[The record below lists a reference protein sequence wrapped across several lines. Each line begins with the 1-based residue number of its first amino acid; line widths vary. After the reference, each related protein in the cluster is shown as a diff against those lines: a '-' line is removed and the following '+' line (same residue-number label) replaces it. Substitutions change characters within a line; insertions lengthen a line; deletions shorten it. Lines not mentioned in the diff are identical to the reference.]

1 MSNINRRKETMIIV
15 KDILGRFGIAALIW
29 ACAYGFVQSSW
40 VDKPDYV
47 DVCVTSEV
55 ETAAPS
61 ASAAALEPV
70 EEPVEPVAETSVVS
84 QESEASV
91 SETVV
96 EPDETIVEG
105 YIDHGCVEHVR
116 YDIPLDDELQ
126 DYIIETSEEH
136 GVNPAIIIAMIKR
149 ESQFDIDIIGDKGKA
164 FGLMQIHPRWH
175 SDRMEKLGVT
185 DLLDPYQNV
194 TVGIDIMA
202 ELLDGGESVEWAL
215 MAYNGGYA
223 HANRHIE
230 AGTLSG
236 YATDVLEFAEEL
248 SVRT

>member
-1 MSNINRRKETMIIV
+1 MDNINRRKETMIII
-15 KDILGRFGIAALIW
+15 KDVLGRFGIAALIW
-29 ACAYGFVQSSW
+29 ACAYGFVQSSG
-40 VDKPDYV
+40 VEKPEYFDRYI
-47 DVCVTSEV
+47 TSEV
-55 ETAAPS
+55 KTAALS
-61 ASAAALEPV
+61 ASMAAMEPV
-70 EEPVEPVAETSVVS
+70 EEPELETSVVS
-84 QESEASV
+84 QESEENA

-96 EPDETIVEG
+96 EPAETVIEG
-105 YIDHGCVEHVR
+105 YVDHGCVEHVL

-126 DYIIETSEEH
+126 DYIIETSEER
-136 GVNPAIIIAMIKR
+136 GVDPAIIIAMIER
-149 ESQFDIDIIGDKGKA
+149 ESQFDIDVIGDRGKA

-202 ELLDGGESVEWAL
+202 ELLDRGESVEWAL

-236 YATDVLEFAEEL
+236 YATDVLEFAEGLE
-248 SVRT
+248 RR

>member
-1 MSNINRRKETMIIV
+1 MNNINRRKEIMIIV

-29 ACAYGFVQSSW
+29 ACAYGFVQSSGAE
-40 VDKPDYV
+40 KPDYV

-55 ETAAPS
+55 EIAAPS
-61 ASAAALEPV
+61 ASMAALDPV
-70 EEPVEPVAETSVVS
+70 EEPDLETSVVS
-84 QESEASV
+84 QESEEST
-91 SETVV
+91 SETVL
-96 EPDETIVEG
+96 EPDETIVDG

-126 DYIIETSEEH
+126 DYIIETSEDR
-136 GVNPAIIIAMIKR
+136 GVDPAIIIAMIKR
-149 ESQFDIDIIGDKGKA
+149 ESQFDIDIVGDKGKA

-230 AGTLSG
+230 AGTLSE

-248 SVRT
+248 EMR

>member
-1 MSNINRRKETMIIV
+1 MNNINRRKEAMIIV

-29 ACAYGFVQSSW
+29 ACAYGFVQSSG
-40 VDKPDYV
+40 VEKPEYFDRYI
-47 DVCVTSEV
+47 TSEV

-61 ASAAALEPV
+61 ASMVALEPV
-70 EEPVEPVAETSVVS
+70 EEPVEPVAETLVVS
-84 QESEASV
+84 QESEEST

-96 EPDETIVEG
+96 ETDETIVEG
-105 YIDHGCVEHVR
+105 YVDHGCVEHVR

-126 DYIIETSEEH
+126 DYIIETSEER
-136 GVNPAIIIAMIKR
+136 GVDPAIIIAMIKR

-202 ELLDGGESVEWAL
+202 ELLDGGKSVEWAL
-215 MAYNGGYA
+215 MVYNGGYA
-223 HANRHIE
+223 TANRHME

-248 SVRT
+248 ERR

>member
-1 MSNINRRKETMIIV
+1 MNNINRRKETMIII
-15 KDILGRFGIAALIW
+15 KDVLGRFGIAALIW
-29 ACAYGFVQSSW
+29 ACAYGFVQSSG
-40 VDKPDYV
+40 VEKPEYFDRYI
-47 DVCVTSEV
+47 TSEV
-55 ETAAPS
+55 KTVAPS
-61 ASAAALEPV
+61 ASMTALEPV
-70 EEPVEPVAETSVVS
+70 EEPVVETPTVS
-84 QESEASV
+84 QDSEEDV
-91 SETVV
+91 SETVA
-96 EPDETIVEG
+96 EPAETIVEG
-105 YIDHGCVEHVR
+105 YVDHGCVEHVL

-126 DYIIETSEEH
+126 DYIIETSEER
-136 GVNPAIIIAMIKR
+136 GVDPAIIIAMIKR
-149 ESQFDIDIIGDKGKA
+149 ESQFDIDVIGDKGKA

-236 YATDVLEFAEEL
+236 YATDVLKFAEGLE
-248 SVRT
+248 RR

>member
-1 MSNINRRKETMIIV
+1 MNNINRRKETMIIV
-15 KDILGRFGIAALIW
+15 KDVLGRFGIAALIW
-29 ACAYGFVQSSW
+29 ACAYGFVQSSG
-40 VDKPDYV
+40 VEKPEYFDRYI
-47 DVCVTSEV
+47 TSEV
-55 ETAAPS
+55 KTAAPS
-61 ASAAALEPV
+61 ASVAALEPV
-70 EEPVEPVAETSVVS
+70 EEPELETSVVGQDS
-84 QESEASV
+84 EESAS
-91 SETVV
+91 
-96 EPDETIVEG
+96 ETIVEPAETVIEG
-105 YIDHGCVEHVR
+105 YVDHGCVEHVL

-126 DYIIETSEEH
+126 DYIIETSEER
-136 GVNPAIIIAMIKR
+136 GVDPAIIIAMIER
-149 ESQFDIDIIGDKGKA
+149 ESQFDIDVIGDRGKA

-202 ELLDGGESVEWAL
+202 ELLDRGESVEWAL

-236 YATDVLEFAEEL
+236 YATDVLEFAEGLE
-248 SVRT
+248 RR

>member
-1 MSNINRRKETMIIV
+1 MDNINRRKETMIII
-15 KDILGRFGIAALIW
+15 KDVLGRFGIAALIW
-29 ACAYGFVQSSW
+29 ACAYGFVQSSG
-40 VDKPDYV
+40 VEKPEYFDRYI
-47 DVCVTSEV
+47 TSEV
-55 ETAAPS
+55 KTAALS
-61 ASAAALEPV
+61 ASMAAMEPV
-70 EEPVEPVAETSVVS
+70 EEPELETSVVS
-84 QESEASV
+84 QESEENA

-96 EPDETIVEG
+96 EPAETIVEG
-105 YIDHGCVEHVR
+105 YVDHGCVEHVR

-126 DYIIETSEEH
+126 DYIIETSEER
-136 GVNPAIIIAMIKR
+136 GVDPAIIIAMIKR
-149 ESQFDIDIIGDKGKA
+149 ESQFDIDVIGDKGKA

-202 ELLDGGESVEWAL
+202 ELLDSGESVEWAL

-223 HANRHIE
+223 HANRHIK

-236 YATDVLEFAEEL
+236 YATDVLKFAEGLE
-248 SVRT
+248 RR

>member
-1 MSNINRRKETMIIV
+1 MNNINRRKETMIIV

-29 ACAYGFVQSSW
+29 ACAYGFIQSG
-40 VDKPDYV
+40 VVEKPDYV

-61 ASAAALEPV
+61 ASMVTLEPV
-70 EEPVEPVAETSVVS
+70 KEPELETSVVS
-84 QESEASV
+84 QESKEST

-96 EPDETIVEG
+96 DPAETIVEG
-105 YIDHGCVEHVR
+105 YIDHGCVEHIR

-126 DYIIETSEEH
+126 DYIIETSEER
-136 GVNPAIIIAMIKR
+136 GVDPAIIIAIIKR
-149 ESQFDIDIIGDKGKA
+149 ESQFDIDIIGDRGKA

-202 ELLDGGESVEWAL
+202 ELLDGGKSVEWAL

-223 HANRHIE
+223 NANRHIE

-248 SVRT
+248 ERR

>member
-1 MSNINRRKETMIIV
+1 MNNINRRKETMIIV
-15 KDILGRFGIAALIW
+15 KDIIGRFGIAALIW
-29 ACAYGFVQSSW
+29 ACTYGFIQSG
-40 VDKPDYV
+40 VVEKPDYV

-55 ETAAPS
+55 KTAAPG
-61 ASAAALEPV
+61 ASLAALEPV
-70 EEPVEPVAETSVVS
+70 EEPVKPVAETSVVS
-84 QESEASV
+84 QESEESV

-96 EPDETIVEG
+96 DPAETIVEG

-116 YDIPLDDELQ
+116 YDIPIDDELQ
-126 DYIIETSEEH
+126 DYIIETSEER
-136 GVNPAIIIAMIKR
+136 GVDPAIIIAMIKR

-202 ELLDGGESVEWAL
+202 ELLDGGKSVEWAL

-223 HANRHIE
+223 NANRHIE

-248 SVRT
+248 ERR

>member
-1 MSNINRRKETMIIV
+1 MNNINRRKETMIIV

-29 ACAYGFVQSSW
+29 ACAYGFIQSG
-40 VDKPDYV
+40 VVEKPDYV

-55 ETAAPS
+55 KTAAPG
-61 ASAAALEPV
+61 ASLAALEPV
-70 EEPVEPVAETSVVS
+70 KEPELETSVVS
-84 QESEASV
+84 QESEEST

-96 EPDETIVEG
+96 EPAETIVEG

-126 DYIIETSEEH
+126 DYIIETSEER
-136 GVNPAIIIAMIKR
+136 GVDPAIIIAMIKR
-149 ESQFDIDIIGDKGKA
+149 ESQFDIDIVGDKGKA

-230 AGTLSG
+230 AGTLSE

-248 SVRT
+248 EMR

>member
-1 MSNINRRKETMIIV
+1 MNNINRRKETMIIV

-29 ACAYGFVQSSW
+29 ACTYGFIQSG
-40 VDKPDYV
+40 VVKKPDYV

-61 ASAAALEPV
+61 ASMVTLDPV
-70 EEPVEPVAETSVVS
+70 EEPVKPVAETSVVS
-84 QESEASV
+84 QESKEST
-91 SETVV
+91 SETVL

-126 DYIIETSEEH
+126 DYIIETSEER
-136 GVNPAIIIAMIKR
+136 GVDPAIIIAMIKR
-149 ESQFDIDIIGDKGKA
+149 ESQFDIDIIGDRGKA

-202 ELLDGGESVEWAL
+202 ELLDGGKSVEWAL

-223 HANRHIE
+223 NANRHIK

-248 SVRT
+248 ERR

>member
-1 MSNINRRKETMIIV
+1 MNNINRRKETMIIV

-29 ACAYGFVQSSW
+29 ACTYGFIQSG
-40 VDKPDYV
+40 VVEKPDYV

-55 ETAAPS
+55 KTAAPS
-61 ASAAALEPV
+61 ASMVALEPV
-70 EEPVEPVAETSVVS
+70 EEPDLETSVVS
-84 QESEASV
+84 QESEEST

-96 EPDETIVEG
+96 EPAETIVEG

-126 DYIIETSEEH
+126 DYIIETSEER
-136 GVNPAIIIAMIKR
+136 GVDPAIIIAIIKR
-149 ESQFDIDIIGDKGKA
+149 ESQFDIDIIGDRGKA

-223 HANRHIE
+223 NANRHIE

-236 YATDVLEFAEEL
+236 YATDVLKFAEEL
-248 SVRT
+248 ERR

>member
-1 MSNINRRKETMIIV
+1 MNNINRRKETMIIV
-15 KDILGRFGIAALIW
+15 KDVLGRFGIAALIW
-29 ACAYGFVQSSW
+29 ACAYGFVQSSG
-40 VDKPDYV
+40 VEKPEYFDRYI
-47 DVCVTSEV
+47 TSEV
-55 ETAAPS
+55 KTAAPS
-61 ASAAALEPV
+61 ASVAALEPV
-70 EEPVEPVAETSVVS
+70 EEPELETSVVGQDS
-84 QESEASV
+84 EESAS
-91 SETVV
+91 
-96 EPDETIVEG
+96 ETIVEPAETVIEG
-105 YIDHGCVEHVR
+105 YVDHSCVEHVL

-126 DYIIETSEEH
+126 DYIIETGEER
-136 GVNPAIIIAMIKR
+136 GVDPAIIIAMIER
-149 ESQFDIDIIGDKGKA
+149 ESQFDIDVIGDRGKA

-202 ELLDGGESVEWAL
+202 ELLDRGESVEWAL

-236 YATDVLEFAEEL
+236 YATDVLEFAEGLE
-248 SVRT
+248 RR

>member
-1 MSNINRRKETMIIV
+1 MNNINRRKETMIIV

-29 ACAYGFVQSSW
+29 ACAYGFVQSNW
-40 VDKPDYV
+40 VEKPGYFDRYI
-47 DVCVTSEV
+47 TSEV
-55 ETAAPS
+55 ETASPS
-61 ASAAALEPV
+61 ASMVALEPV
-70 EEPVEPVAETSVVS
+70 EEPVKPVAETSVVVS
-84 QESEASV
+84 QKSEEST

-96 EPDETIVEG
+96 EPDETVVEG

-126 DYIIETSEEH
+126 DYIIETSEER
-136 GVNPAIIIAMIKR
+136 GVDPAIIIAMIKR
-149 ESQFDIDIIGDKGKA
+149 ESQFDIDVIGDKGKA

-202 ELLDGGESVEWAL
+202 ELLDGGKSVEWAL

-223 HANRHIE
+223 TANRHME

-248 SVRT
+248 ERR

>member
-1 MSNINRRKETMIIV
+1 MNNINRRKETMIIV

-29 ACAYGFVQSSW
+29 ACAYGFIQSG
-40 VDKPDYV
+40 VVEKPDYV
-47 DVCVTSEV
+47 YVCVTSEV

-61 ASAAALEPV
+61 ASMVTLEPV
-70 EEPVEPVAETSVVS
+70 KEPELETSVVS
-84 QESEASV
+84 QESEEST
-91 SETVV
+91 SETVL

-105 YIDHGCVEHVR
+105 YIDHGCVEHIR

-126 DYIIETSEEH
+126 DYIIETSEER
-136 GVNPAIIIAMIKR
+136 GVDPAIIIAIIKR
-149 ESQFDIDIIGDKGKA
+149 ESQFDIDIIGDRGKA

-202 ELLDGGESVEWAL
+202 ELLDGGKSVEWAL

-223 HANRHIE
+223 NANRHIE

-248 SVRT
+248 ERR

>member
-1 MSNINRRKETMIIV
+1 MIIV

-29 ACAYGFVQSSW
+29 ACTYGFIQSG
-40 VDKPDYV
+40 VVEKPDYV

-55 ETAAPS
+55 KTAAPG
-61 ASAAALEPV
+61 ASLAALEPV
-70 EEPVEPVAETSVVS
+70 EEPDLETSVVS
-84 QESEASV
+84 QESEEST

-96 EPDETIVEG
+96 EPAETIVEG
-105 YIDHGCVEHVR
+105 YIDHGCVEHFR

-126 DYIIETSEEH
+126 DYIIETSEER
-136 GVNPAIIIAMIKR
+136 GVDPAIIIAMIKR

-202 ELLDGGESVEWAL
+202 ELLDGGGSVEWAL

-223 HANRHIE
+223 NANRHIE
-230 AGTLSG
+230 AGTLSE
-236 YATDVLEFAEEL
+236 YATDVLKFAEEL
-248 SVRT
+248 ERR

>member
-1 MSNINRRKETMIIV
+1 MNNINRRKETMIIV
-15 KDILGRFGIAALIW
+15 KDVLGRFGIAALMW
-29 ACAYGFVQSSW
+29 ACAYGFVQSSG
-40 VDKPDYV
+40 VEKPEYFDRYI
-47 DVCVTSEV
+47 TSEV
-55 ETAAPS
+55 KTVAPS
-61 ASAAALEPV
+61 ASMAALEPV
-70 EEPVEPVAETSVVS
+70 EEPELETSVVS
-84 QESEASV
+84 QESEESA

-96 EPDETIVEG
+96 EPAETIVEG
-105 YIDHGCVEHVR
+105 YVDNGCVEHVR

-126 DYIIETSEEH
+126 DYIIETSEER
-136 GVNPAIIIAMIKR
+136 GIDPAIIIAMIKR
-149 ESQFDIDIIGDKGKA
+149 ESQFDIDVIGDKGKA

-236 YATDVLEFAEEL
+236 YATDVLKFAEGLE
-248 SVRT
+248 RR

>member
-1 MSNINRRKETMIIV
+1 MNNINRRKETMIIV

-40 VDKPDYV
+40 IEKPDYV

-55 ETAAPS
+55 EIAAPS
-61 ASAAALEPV
+61 ASMVALDPV
-70 EEPVEPVAETSVVS
+70 EEPDLETSVVS
-84 QESEASV
+84 QESEEST
-91 SETVV
+91 SETVL
-96 EPDETIVEG
+96 EPDETIVDG

-126 DYIIETSEEH
+126 DYIIETSEDR
-136 GVNPAIIIAMIKR
+136 GVDPAIIIAMIKR
-149 ESQFDIDIIGDKGKA
+149 ESQFDIDIVGDKGKA

-202 ELLDGGESVEWAL
+202 ELLDDGKSVEWAL

-223 HANRHIE
+223 NANRHIE

-248 SVRT
+248 ERR

>member
-1 MSNINRRKETMIIV
+1 MDNINRRKETMIII
-15 KDILGRFGIAALIW
+15 KDVLGRFGIAALIW
-29 ACAYGFVQSSW
+29 ACAYGFVQSSG
-40 VDKPDYV
+40 VEKPEYFDRYI
-47 DVCVTSEV
+47 TSEV
-55 ETAAPS
+55 KTAALS
-61 ASAAALEPV
+61 ASMAAMEPV
-70 EEPVEPVAETSVVS
+70 EEPELETSVVS
-84 QESEASV
+84 QESEENA

-96 EPDETIVEG
+96 EPAETIVEG
-105 YIDHGCVEHVR
+105 YVDHGCVEHVR

-126 DYIIETSEEH
+126 DYIIETSEER
-136 GVNPAIIIAMIKR
+136 GVDPAIIIAMIKR
-149 ESQFDIDIIGDKGKA
+149 ESQFDIDVIGDKGKA

-202 ELLDGGESVEWAL
+202 ELLDRGESVEWAL

-223 HANRHIE
+223 HANRHIK

-236 YATDVLEFAEEL
+236 YATDVLEFAEGLE
-248 SVRT
+248 RR

>member
-1 MSNINRRKETMIIV
+1 MNNIDRRKETMIIV

-29 ACAYGFVQSSW
+29 ACAYGFVQSSG
-40 VDKPDYV
+40 VEKPDYV
-47 DVCVTSEV
+47 EVCVTSEV
-55 ETAAPS
+55 ETSSPS
-61 ASAAALEPV
+61 ASMVALEPV
-70 EEPVEPVAETSVVS
+70 EEPVEPVAETLVIS
-84 QESEASV
+84 QESEESV

-96 EPDETIVEG
+96 EPTETIVEG

-126 DYIIETSEEH
+126 DYIIETSEER
-136 GVNPAIIIAMIKR
+136 GVDPAIIIAMINR

-223 HANRHIE
+223 NANRHIE

-236 YATDVLEFAEEL
+236 YATDVLEFAEGLE
-248 SVRT
+248 RR

>member
-1 MSNINRRKETMIIV
+1 MNNINRRKETMIIV

-29 ACAYGFVQSSW
+29 ACAYGFVQSSGAE
-40 VDKPDYV
+40 KPDYV

-55 ETAAPS
+55 KTAVPS
-61 ASAAALEPV
+61 ASMVALEPV
-70 EEPVEPVAETSVVS
+70 EEPVEPFAETSVVS
-84 QESEASV
+84 QESEESV
-91 SETVV
+91 SETIL
-96 EPDETIVEG
+96 EPDETIVKG

-116 YDIPLDDELQ
+116 YDIPLDDKLQ
-126 DYIIETSEEH
+126 DYIIETSEER
-136 GVNPAIIIAMIKR
+136 GIDPAIIIAMIKR
-149 ESQFDIDIIGDKGKA
+149 ESQFDIDIVGDKGKA

-223 HANRHIE
+223 HANKHIE

-248 SVRT
+248 EMR

>member
-1 MSNINRRKETMIIV
+1 MNNINRRKETMIIV

-29 ACAYGFVQSSW
+29 ACTYGFIQSG
-40 VDKPDYV
+40 VVEKPDYV

-55 ETAAPS
+55 KTAAPG
-61 ASAAALEPV
+61 ASLAALEPV
-70 EEPVEPVAETSVVS
+70 EEPDLETSVVS
-84 QESEASV
+84 QESEEST

-96 EPDETIVEG
+96 EPAETIVEG
-105 YIDHGCVEHVR
+105 YIDHGCVEHFR

-126 DYIIETSEEH
+126 DYIIETSEER
-136 GVNPAIIIAMIKR
+136 GVDPAIIIAMIKR

-202 ELLDGGESVEWAL
+202 ELLDGGKSVEWAL

-223 HANRHIE
+223 NANRHIE
-230 AGTLSG
+230 AGTLSE
-236 YATDVLEFAEEL
+236 YATDVLKFAEEL
-248 SVRT
+248 ERR

>member
-1 MSNINRRKETMIIV
+1 MNNINRRKETMIIV

-29 ACAYGFVQSSW
+29 ACAYGFIQSG
-40 VDKPDYV
+40 VVEKPDYV
-47 DVCVTSEV
+47 YVCVTSEV
-55 ETAAPS
+55 KTAAPS
-61 ASAAALEPV
+61 ASMVTLEPV
-70 EEPVEPVAETSVVS
+70 KEPELETSVVS
-84 QESEASV
+84 QESKEST

-96 EPDETIVEG
+96 DPAETIVEG
-105 YIDHGCVEHVR
+105 YIDHGCVEHIR

-126 DYIIETSEEH
+126 DYIIETSEER
-136 GVNPAIIIAMIKR
+136 GVDPAIIIAIIKR
-149 ESQFDIDIIGDKGKA
+149 ESQFDIDIIGDRGKA

-202 ELLDGGESVEWAL
+202 ELLDGGKSVEWAL

-223 HANRHIE
+223 NANRHIE

-248 SVRT
+248 ERR

>member
-1 MSNINRRKETMIIV
+1 MNNINRRKETMIIV

-29 ACAYGFVQSSW
+29 ACAYGFIQSSGAE
-40 VDKPDYV
+40 KPDYV
-47 DVCVTSEV
+47 DVCVTSEI
-55 ETAAPS
+55 ETAAHS
-61 ASAAALEPV
+61 ASLAALDPV
-70 EEPVEPVAETSVVS
+70 EEPVKSVAETSVVS
-84 QESEASV
+84 QERKKST
-91 SETVV
+91 SETVL

-126 DYIIETSEEH
+126 DYIIETSEER
-136 GVNPAIIIAMIKR
+136 GVDPAIIIAMIKR
-149 ESQFDIDIIGDKGKA
+149 ESQFDIDIIGDRGKA

-202 ELLDGGESVEWAL
+202 ELLDRGESVEWAL

-248 SVRT
+248 ERR

>member
-1 MSNINRRKETMIIV
+1 MNNINRRKETMIIV

-29 ACAYGFVQSSW
+29 TCACGFMQSSGTE
-40 VDKPDYV
+40 KPEYV

-61 ASAAALEPV
+61 ASMVALEPV
-70 EEPVEPVAETSVVS
+70 EEPVEEPDLETLVIS
-84 QESEASV
+84 QESEEST

-96 EPDETIVEG
+96 EPTETIVEG
-105 YIDHGCVEHVR
+105 YIDRGCVEHVR

-136 GVNPAIIIAMIKR
+136 GVDPAIIIAMIKR
-149 ESQFDIDIIGDKGKA
+149 ESQFDIDIIGDRGKA

-175 SDRMEKLGVT
+175 SDRMKKLGVT

-202 ELLDGGESVEWAL
+202 ELLDGSESVEWAL
-215 MAYNGGYA
+215 MVYNGGYA
-223 HANRHIE
+223 NANRHIE
-230 AGTLSG
+230 SGTLSE

-248 SVRT
+248 ERR

>member
-1 MSNINRRKETMIIV
+1 MSNTNRRKETMIIV

-40 VDKPDYV
+40 AEKPEYV

-61 ASAAALEPV
+61 ASMVALDPV

-84 QESEASV
+84 HESEEST

-105 YIDHGCVEHVR
+105 YVDHGCVERVL

-126 DYIIETSEEH
+126 DYIIETSEER
-136 GVNPAIIIAMIKR
+136 GVDPAIIIAMIKR

-202 ELLDGGESVEWAL
+202 ELLDGGKSVEWAL
-215 MAYNGGYA
+215 MVYNGGYA
-223 HANRHIE
+223 TANRHME

-248 SVRT
+248 ERR

>member
-1 MSNINRRKETMIIV
+1 MNNINRRKEIMIIV

-29 ACAYGFVQSSW
+29 ACAYGFVQSSGAE
-40 VDKPDYV
+40 KPNYV

-61 ASAAALEPV
+61 ASMVALDPV
-70 EEPVEPVAETSVVS
+70 EEPDLETSVVS
-84 QESEASV
+84 HESKEST

-96 EPDETIVEG
+96 DPAETIVEG

-126 DYIIETSEEH
+126 DYIIETSEER
-136 GVNPAIIIAMIKR
+136 GVDPAIIIAMIKR

-202 ELLDGGESVEWAL
+202 ELLDGGKSVEWAL
-215 MAYNGGYA
+215 MVYNGGYA

-230 AGTLSG
+230 AGTLSE
-236 YATDVLEFAEEL
+236 YATYVLEFADEL
-248 SVRT
+248 ERR

>member
-1 MSNINRRKETMIIV
+1 MNNINRRKEIMIIV

-29 ACAYGFVQSSW
+29 ACAYGFVQSSGAEN
-40 VDKPDYV
+40 PDYV

-61 ASAAALEPV
+61 ASMVALDPV
-70 EEPVEPVAETSVVS
+70 EEPDLETSVVS
-84 QESEASV
+84 QKSEKSV

-96 EPDETIVEG
+96 ESDKTIVDG

-116 YDIPLDDELQ
+116 YDIPLDDALQ
-126 DYIIETSEEH
+126 DYIIETSEER
-136 GVNPAIIIAMIKR
+136 GVDPAIIIAMIKR
-149 ESQFDIDIIGDKGKA
+149 ESQFDIDIIGDRGKA

-175 SDRMEKLGVT
+175 SDRMEKLGIT

-202 ELLDGGESVEWAL
+202 ELLDGGKSVEWAL

-223 HANRHIE
+223 NANRHIE

-248 SVRT
+248 ERR

>member
-1 MSNINRRKETMIIV
+1 MNNINRRKETMIIV

-29 ACAYGFVQSSW
+29 ACAYGFVQSG
-40 VDKPDYV
+40 VVEEPEYFDKYI
-47 DVCVTSEV
+47 TSEV
-55 ETAAPS
+55 KTAAPS
-61 ASAAALEPV
+61 ASMAALEPV
-70 EEPVEPVAETSVVS
+70 EEPELETSVVS
-84 QESEASV
+84 QEDTSEAT
-91 SETVV
+91 ETVV
-96 EPDETIVEG
+96 EPAETIVEG
-105 YIDHGCVEHVR
+105 YVDHGCVEHVR

-126 DYIIETSEEH
+126 DYIIETSEER
-136 GVNPAIIIAMIKR
+136 GVDPAIIIAMIKR
-149 ESQFDIDIIGDKGKA
+149 ESQFDIDVIGDKGKA

-202 ELLDGGESVEWAL
+202 ELLDEGESVEWAL

-236 YATDVLEFAEEL
+236 YATDVLEFAEGLE
-248 SVRT
+248 RR

>member
-1 MSNINRRKETMIIV
+1 MNNINRRKETMIIV

-40 VDKPDYV
+40 IEKPEYV

-55 ETAAPS
+55 KTAAPS
-61 ASAAALEPV
+61 ASMIALEPV
-70 EEPVEPVAETSVVS
+70 EEPVEPVAETLVAS
-84 QESEASV
+84 QESEEST

-96 EPDETIVEG
+96 EPAETIVEG

-126 DYIIETSEEH
+126 DYIIETSEER
-136 GVNPAIIIAMIKR
+136 GVDPAIIIAMIKR
-149 ESQFDIDIIGDKGKA
+149 ESQFDMDIIGDKGKA

-194 TVGIDIMA
+194 TVGIDIMS

-215 MAYNGGYA
+215 MAYNSGYA
-223 HANRHIE
+223 NANRHIE

-248 SVRT
+248 ERR

>member
-1 MSNINRRKETMIIV
+1 MNNINRRKETMVIV

-29 ACAYGFVQSSW
+29 ACAYGFVQSGA
-40 VDKPDYV
+40 VEEPEYFDKYI
-47 DVCVTSEV
+47 TSEV
-55 ETAAPS
+55 VKTAAPS
-61 ASAAALEPV
+61 ASMAALEPV
-70 EEPVEPVAETSVVS
+70 EEPELETSVVS
-84 QESEASV
+84 QEDTSEAT
-91 SETVV
+91 ETVV
-96 EPDETIVEG
+96 EPAETIVEG
-105 YIDHGCVEHVR
+105 YVDHGCVEHVR

-126 DYIIETSEEH
+126 DYIIETSEKR
-136 GVNPAIIIAMIKR
+136 GVDPAIIIAMIKR
-149 ESQFDIDIIGDKGKA
+149 ESQFDIDVVGDKGKA

-248 SVRT
+248 ERR

>member
-1 MSNINRRKETMIIV
+1 MNNINRRKETMIIV

-29 ACAYGFVQSSW
+29 ACAYGFIQSG
-40 VDKPDYV
+40 VVEKPEYV
-47 DVCVTSEV
+47 DVCVTSAV

-61 ASAAALEPV
+61 ASMVTLEPV
-70 EEPVEPVAETSVVS
+70 EEPELETSVVS
-84 QESEASV
+84 QNSEEST

-96 EPDETIVEG
+96 DPAETIVEG
-105 YIDHGCVEHVR
+105 YVDHGCVEHVR

-126 DYIIETSEEH
+126 DYIIETSEER
-136 GVNPAIIIAMIKR
+136 GVNPVIIIAMIKR
-149 ESQFDIDIIGDKGKA
+149 ESQFDIDVIGDKGKA

-248 SVRT
+248 ERR

>member
-1 MSNINRRKETMIIV
+1 MNNINRRKEIMIIV

-29 ACAYGFVQSSW
+29 ACAYGFVQSSGAE
-40 VDKPDYV
+40 KPDYV
-47 DVCVTSEV
+47 DMCVTSEV

-61 ASAAALEPV
+61 ASMVAQEPV
-70 EEPVEPVAETSVVS
+70 EEPDLETSVVS
-84 QESEASV
+84 QESEESV

-96 EPDETIVEG
+96 EPAETIVEG

-126 DYIIETSEEH
+126 DYIIETSEER

-149 ESQFDIDIIGDKGKA
+149 ESQFDIDIVGDKGKA

-175 SDRMEKLGVT
+175 SDRMKKLGVT

-230 AGTLSG
+230 AGTLSE
-236 YATDVLEFAEEL
+236 YATDVLEFADEL
-248 SVRT
+248 ERR

>member
-1 MSNINRRKETMIIV
+1 MNNINRRKETMIIV

-29 ACAYGFVQSSW
+29 ACTYGFIQSG
-40 VDKPDYV
+40 VVEKPDYV

-61 ASAAALEPV
+61 ASMVTLEPV
-70 EEPVEPVAETSVVS
+70 EEPDLETSVVS
-84 QESEASV
+84 QESEEST

-96 EPDETIVEG
+96 EPAETIVEG

-126 DYIIETSEEH
+126 DYIIETSEER
-136 GVNPAIIIAMIKR
+136 GVDPAIIIAIIKR
-149 ESQFDIDIIGDKGKA
+149 ESQFDIDIIGDRGKA

-202 ELLDGGESVEWAL
+202 ELLDDGKSVEWAL

-223 HANRHIE
+223 NANRHIE

-236 YATDVLEFAEEL
+236 YATDVLKFAEEL
-248 SVRT
+248 ERR

>member
-1 MSNINRRKETMIIV
+1 MNNINRRKETMIIV

-40 VDKPDYV
+40 IEKPEYV

-61 ASAAALEPV
+61 ASMVALEPV
-70 EEPVEPVAETSVVS
+70 EEPVTETLAVS
-84 QESEASV
+84 QESEEST
-91 SETVV
+91 SETVL

-105 YIDHGCVEHVR
+105 YVDHGCVEHVR

-126 DYIIETSEEH
+126 DYIIETSEER
-136 GVNPAIIIAMIKR
+136 GVDPAIIIAMIKR

-202 ELLDGGESVEWAL
+202 ELLDGGRSVEWAL

-223 HANRHIE
+223 TANRHME

-248 SVRT
+248 ERR